1 MPEECFKV
9 SKNYWELL
17 QSLNKVLGVKR
28 AHETLSD
35 EGKRR
40 QYDKTRQSYKRRG
53 LLVQKEFDEE
63 FEKRA
68 FEENPFSETEEEQP
82 DPPASKEKQ
91 AIIDKIELCVKAILN
106 SPRDKTAIADLKQLN
121 NDLMA
126 QNNAEGAFTTSHMPP
141 TEKYLQKIGKER
153 ERLVKIIQSDGDI
166 EERKNAWTELKE
178 LRMQLEDRLEDM
190 EIPKTWAFD
199 LPPHPSSTGKGK
211 GPANYPPP
219 GKGKGPANYPPPG
232 KGKGPAN
239 YPPHQPNGGASSSNE
254 KRSGDPP
261 PPAGTSGAKS
271 QDHMDYE
278 YTEKGGDGKQQDS
291 AGSGGAKTQYTGRMD
306 VNWKPGETTRGE
318 KILAYRPIR
327 SWAQVKG
334 TGQTIETEKVND
346 FVIEQDGEPNPIEIV
361 NGARVGQKAVNAYL
375 ALPEELKNSITNIDR
390 KYNRTHGPHIEVKG
404 FARKFSENIS
414 GSLPWGVVLIDY
426 DGEDRIINRSALRN
440 ACPGSA
446 DDMINEFL
454 IEIGEEPE
462 DPKYVRMRLR
472 LENTRNQLR
481 LRDTRD
487 QLRSERERWVSR
499 RGGFTYYSD
508 SDSDSDSL
516 FVSSRPKRRKGSRR
530 LNSRQTVKPVEQD
543 QDRVQSDH
551 RGRSEET
558 RHAARRSEQRDEN
571 NSPGSEMVTRDEL
584 KKMMDRMME
593 QISTKFMQ
601 MQIQLAGIEVM
612 EE

>member
-1 MPEECFKV
+1 
-9 SKNYWELL
+9 
-17 QSLNKVLGVKR
+17 
-28 AHETLSD
+28 
-35 EGKRR
+35 
-40 QYDKTRQSYKRRG
+40 
-53 LLVQKEFDEE
+53 
-63 FEKRA
+63 
-68 FEENPFSETEEEQP
+68 
-82 DPPASKEKQ
+82 
-91 AIIDKIELCVKAILN
+91 
-106 SPRDKTAIADLKQLN
+106 
-121 NDLMA
+121 MA
-126 QNNAEGAFTTSHMPP
+126 QNNLEGAFPTSHLPP
-141 TEKYLQKIGKER
+141 GEKYLQKIGKER

-190 EIPKTWAFD
+190 ELPKNWAFD
-199 LPPHPSSTGKGK
+199 LPLQPSSTGKGK

-239 YPPHQPNGGASSSNE
+239 YPPPGKGKGPANHPPHQPNGGASSSNE
-254 KRSGDPP
+254 KRSGDSP

-271 QDHMDYE
+271 QDTMDYE
-278 YTEKGGDGKQQDS
+278 YTEERGDGKQQDS
-291 AGSGGAKTQYTGRMD
+291 AGSGGTKTQYTGRMD
-306 VNWKPGETTRGE
+306 VVWKPGETTRGE

-327 SWAQVKG
+327 SWAQEKG
-334 TGQTIETEKVND
+334 TGKPIETEKVND
-346 FVIEQDGEPNPIEIV
+346 FVIEQEGEPNPIEIV

-404 FARKFSENIS
+404 FARKISENIS

-462 DPKYVRMRLR
+462 DPKYVRMRLQ

-481 LRDTRD
+481 LRDTRA

-499 RGGFTYYSD
+499 RGGFTYDSD
-508 SDSDSDSL
+508 SNSDSDSDSL
-516 FVSSRPKRRKGSRR
+516 FVSSRPRRRYRSRR
-530 LNSRQTVKPVEQD
+530 LNGRQTVKPVEQD

-551 RGRSEET
+551 RGRGDET

-571 NSPGSEMVTRDEL
+571 TSPGSEMVTRDEL
-584 KKMMDRMME
+584 KKMMDQMMG
-593 QISTKFMQ
+593 QISTQFTK
-601 MQIQLAGIEVM
+601 MQIQLAGTEPM